1 MLRRRVAALAAL
13 AAGLLA
19 TAPAAATPVRVL
31 GREALSADR
40 AVKRTCFAAP
50 LTAGARGA
58 DVRTIT
64 APVSG
69 LLDARLDGSPHGED
83 WDLAVFGPGG
93 RLVGASAAFGGNEV
107 VRGPIAAGDELTVQA
122 CRYAPGTAAPRLS
135 VDIVVPDAAAP
146 APVVESLVRIR
157 FRGQADIAR
166 LVALDIDLNEVA
178 RGNRIDAV
186 LHGPAD
192 AQKLRDAGFSFTT
205 RVADLAA
212 YDREALREPA
222 RGQARSGLPSGRDG
236 YRLPEDYQQELRQLV
251 DAYPGLIRPVILPG
265 KSVEGRTLEGIEIA
279 EGVDRTDDGRP
290 VHVEMGLHHVR
301 EWPSGE
307 VVAEFA
313 QDLAKGYGA
322 NPRITSLLQ
331 RTRTFLF
338 PVVNPDGLEASM
350 RMGNTTVPA
359 DDDSAATIGLAVAGT
374 GAYRRKNCAP
384 GPGQRAEDPCEAKDG
399 VDLNRNY
406 GAFWGGP
413 GASDDSKD
421 QTFRGPRPFSEPEA
435 EAVHQWSSRHH
446 VMVINSNHTFA
457 RDFLYQPG
465 FAGRDEPGLPR
476 GTKVPYDQQMVA
488 LGKAMAGAAGYTDMY
503 SYALYD
509 VTGATED
516 WNYFAQGSFG
526 YTTEIAYDNFHPNYQ
541 DGVIDE
547 YLGTL
552 AGPKNS
558 TNPDL
563 RPSQGLREAFLL
575 AGEAA
580 ADPAN
585 HSIVAGAAPAGRVL
599 RLVKDFQTTTSKV
612 LTDPDGPNESE
623 GAAMLLPEHLETAL
637 TVPASGR
644 FEWHVN
650 PSTRPLEILAGRTEA
665 WTMRCES
672 ADGTTVYETRSV
684 TVAIGQTIVEDFA
697 GCGGAI
703 TPSSVPSGTV
713 VPAGTPLP
721 APATKPARSRL
732 RIVSARRTG
741 RFARDRRIAA
751 DLRASGPGPLTRVRA
766 TLLTVR
772 GRAVATGRRTRLR
785 STGRIIL
792 RAGRALRARRYV
804 LTVSARS
811 PSGTLVRNS
820 KVVRL
825 SRPGSRART

>member
-1 MLRRRVAALAAL
+1 MLRRRVAAVAAL
-13 AAGLLA
+13 ATGLLA
-19 TAPAAATPVRVL
+19 AAPAAATPVRAL

-50 LTAGARGA
+50 LAAGARGA
-58 DVRTIT
+58 DVRMIT

-69 LLDARLDGSPHGED
+69 LLDARLDGSPHGAD

-107 VRGPIAAGDELTVQA
+107 VRGPVAAGDELTVQA

-135 VDIVVPDAAAP
+135 VDIVVTDAAAP

-157 FRGQADIAR
+157 FRGQADIKR

-192 AQKLRDAGFSFTT
+192 AQRLREAGFSFTT

-212 YDREALREPA
+212 YDRQALREPA

-236 YRLPEDYQQELRQLV
+236 YRLPEDYQQELKQLV
-251 DAYPGLIRPVILPG
+251 DTHPGLIRPVILAG
-265 KSVEGRTLEGIEIA
+265 TSVEGRTLQGIEIA

-290 VHVEMGLHHVR
+290 VHVQMGLHHVR

-322 NPRITSLLQ
+322 NARITSLLQ

-350 RMGNTTVPA
+350 RAGNTTVPA

-446 VMVINSNHTFA
+446 VMVINSNHTFG
-457 RDFLYQPG
+457 RYVLYQPG
-465 FAGRDEPGLPR
+465 FDEPDEPGLPSR
-476 GTKVPYDQQMVA
+476 TALPYDEQMVA
-488 LGKAMAGAAGYTDMY
+488 LGKAMAVAGGYDGDY
-503 SYALYD
+503 SWRLGD
-509 VTGATED
+509 ITGATED
-516 WNYFAQGSFG
+516 WNYFAQGAFG
-526 YTTEIAYDNFHPNYQ
+526 YTTEINVNNFHPNYQ

-552 AGPKNS
+552 EGPGNS
-558 TNPDL
+558 TNSNL
-563 RPSQGLREAFLL
+563 RPSLGLREAFLL
-575 AGEAA
+575 AGETA

-585 HSIVAGAAPAGRVL
+585 HSIVSGAAPAGRTL
-599 RLVKDFQTTTSKV
+599 RLTRDFQTPTSYDEQGHAT
-612 LTDPDGPNESE
+612 LI
-623 GAAMLLPEHLETAL
+623 PEHLETAL

-713 VPAGTPLP
+713 VPTGTPLL

-732 RIVSARRTG
+732 QIVSVRRTG
-741 RFARDRRIAA
+741 RFARDRRVAA
-751 DLRASGPGPLTRVRA
+751 ALRATGPGPLTRVRA
-766 TLLTVR
+766 TLVTVR
-772 GRAVATGRRTRLR
+772 GRAVATGRRTRLT
-785 STGRIIL
+785 STGRVIL